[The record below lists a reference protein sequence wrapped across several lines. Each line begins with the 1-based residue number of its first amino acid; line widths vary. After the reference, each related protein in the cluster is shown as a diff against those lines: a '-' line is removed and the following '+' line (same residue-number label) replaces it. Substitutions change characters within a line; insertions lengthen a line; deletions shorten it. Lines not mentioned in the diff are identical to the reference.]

1 MKTERKAELAQMC
14 AVQIRQA
21 TVIAKSLMSDY
32 GYHFVQSVFDAEFQA
47 MLDRLE
53 DKPFTEHD
61 VPVLMDLLMDDLW
74 PRLRDQHRQHRDY
87 VFDAIKKMNRETISV
102 DAAFAFD
109 IGWRRLLQSAA
120 DRVETY
126 PSAWKA
132 RLVGGKEKLGCCII
146 HIDYDGCQLGAR
158 GEVERLREEIRL
170 RSLATCDICGENGRL
185 RLSSIAKTICD
196 KHSAVLGEMRD
207 DDGVHADPYRWRDEQ
222 PIEDH
227 IAEVIATGRAVMS
240 ASDGEIADVQTGLDE
255 LKLWREEAE
264 SLRQHL
270 VVVGHMLEEYKHR
283 HRPKTAIFRQ
293 IERDIESN
301 HGRKAELIIRFVGQ
315 IETAVVAAMSV
326 AGDDVDF
333 WLRTEVDRWQCV
345 QPVSDDDREFLHGY
359 LRELIDTEY
368 ERVKAKAAER
378 NKD

>member
-1 MKTERKAELAQMC
+1 MTEDRKNELSHMC

-21 TVIAKSLMSDY
+21 NVIAKSLMSDY

-87 VFDAIKKMNRETISV
+87 VFDAVKKMNRETITE
-102 DAAFAFD
+102 DASFAFD
-109 IGWRRLLQSAA
+109 IGWRMLLQSAA

-126 PSAWKA
+126 PSEWKA
-132 RLVGGKEKLGCCII
+132 RLVGGKEKFGCCVL
-146 HIDYDGCQLGAR
+146 HIACDYDQPGCR
-158 GEVERLREEIRL
+158 SEIERLREEVRL

-185 RLSSIAKTICD
+185 RLGGYAKTVCE
-196 KHSAVLGEMRD
+196 KHAAIFEGFRE
-207 DDGVHADPYRWRDEQ
+207 DDGLWADPWRWHDEK
-222 PIEDH
+222 PLKDH
-227 IAEVIATGRAVMS
+227 IADVIATGRAVM
-240 ASDGEIADVQTGLDE
+240 AAAEETALGKRIDE
-255 LKLWREEAE
+255 DTWSRSGREQELLIE
-264 SLRQHL
+264 FGGRIEE
-270 VVVGHMLEEYKHR
+270 VVVGSV
-283 HRPKTAIFRQ
+283 
-293 IERDIESN
+293 D
-301 HGRKAELIIRFVGQ
+301 KAEYLDDYIAKELDGWRT
-315 IETAVVAAMSV
+315 TAVVPV
-326 AGDDVDF
+326 P
-333 WLRTEVDRWQCV
+333 DR
-345 QPVSDDDREFLHGY
+345 DREFLHGY

>member
-109 IGWRRLLQSAA
+109 IGWRMLLQSAA

-126 PSAWKA
+126 PTSWRAKIS
-132 RLVGGKEKLGCCII
+132 GGKEKLGCLVL
-146 HIDYDGCQLGAR
+146 HIVCDHDQPGCR
-158 GEVERLREEIRL
+158 SEVERIREEIRL
-170 RSLATCDICGENGRL
+170 RSLATCDICGGNGRL

-196 KHSAVLGEMRD
+196 KHSAILGDMRE
-207 DDGVHADPYRWRDEQ
+207 DDGVWADPWRWRDEQ
-222 PIEDH
+222 PIDDH
-227 IAEVIATGRAVMS
+227 IADVIATARAVMS
-240 ASDGEIADVQTGLDE
+240 AAEESALGKRIDDDIWKRRCREQELLIEFSGVIEDVVNG
-255 LKLWREEAE
+255 AG
-264 SLRQHL
+264 
-270 VVVGHMLEEYKHR
+270 V
-283 HRPKTAIFRQ
+283 
-293 IERDIESN
+293 
-301 HGRKAELIIRFVGQ
+301 KAECLDDY
-315 IETAVVAAMSV
+315 IEKELDGWRTTAVV
-326 AGDDVDF
+326 
-333 WLRTEVDRWQCV
+333 
-345 QPVSDDDREFLHGY
+345 PVSERDREFLHGY
-359 LRELIDTEY
+359 LRELI
-368 ERVKAKAAER
+368 AADR
-378 NKD
+378 NK